1 MKNKTG
7 KVFVILLIAMVV
19 LACSPFGLQY
29 VLRGQGTATPTPE
42 LPIPEPQVTETPT
55 TNVVAPNIVD
65 LNDTL
70 VALYEKVSPG
80 VVSIQFSTT
89 EGEGLGSGF
98 VVDKQG
104 HIVTNYHVVQDVDSL
119 EVHFASGE
127 KAYAKVLG
135 VDPDSDLAVI
145 SVDVPEEELMP
156 LTLGDSDAAKVGQL
170 VVAIG
175 NPFGLSGTTTLG
187 VISGRGRILDSLR
200 TTASGTAFSAGDVI
214 QTDALINPGNS
225 GGPLL
230 NLNGEVIGVNRAI
243 QTSGITLTGEAA
255 NTGIGFAVSSNI
267 LQSAAVTDRK
277 WLLRLSHL
285 GLTALNS
292 LELDGHR
299 NLGSPARNWR
309 IHHRC
314 SSWRTCGPTGLRG
327 GTRRTNITGLLCWG
341 RPYHRRR
348 WTSGQGVQRSTQLHD
363 LEQSPWRCD
372 YLYDL
377 A

>member
-7 KVFVILLIAMVV
+7 KIIVILLIAAVV

-29 VLRGQGTATPTPE
+29 VFKGQGTATPTVEPTVSQ
-42 LPIPEPQVTETPT
+42 PQVTETPT

-89 EGEGLGSGF
+89 QGEGLGSGF

-127 KAYAKVLG
+127 KAYAKILG

-145 SVDVPEEELMP
+145 SVDVPEEELVP

-187 VISGRGRILDSLR
+187 VISGRGRIWIPCAQRLVEQH
-200 TTASGTAFSAGDVI
+200 FPPCVI

-225 GGPLL
+225 VDP
-230 NLNGEVIGVNRAI
+230 
-243 QTSGITLTGEAA
+243 
-255 NTGIGFAVSSNI
+255 
-267 LQSAAVTDRK
+267 
-277 WLLRLSHL
+277 
-285 GLTALNS
+285 
-292 LELDGHR
+292 
-299 NLGSPARNWR
+299 
-309 IHHRC
+309 C
-314 SSWRTCGPTGLRG
+314 ST
-327 GTRRTNITGLLCWG
+327 
-341 RPYHRRR
+341 
-348 WTSGQGVQRSTQLHD
+348 
-363 LEQSPWRCD
+363 
-372 YLYDL
+372 
-377 A
+377 

>member
-29 VLRGQGTATPTPE
+29 VFRGQGTATPTPE

-127 KAYAKVLG
+127 KAYAKILG

-267 LQSAAVTDRK
+267 LDRK
-277 WLLRLSHL
+277 STR
-285 GLTALNS
+285 LNS
-292 LELDGHR
+292 SH
-299 NLGSPARNWR
+299 
-309 IHHRC
+309 
-314 SSWRTCGPTGLRG
+314 
-327 GTRRTNITGLLCWG
+327 
-341 RPYHRRR
+341 
-348 WTSGQGVQRSTQLHD
+348 
-363 LEQSPWRCD
+363 
-372 YLYDL
+372 
-377 A
+377 

>member
-29 VLRGQGTATPTPE
+29 VFRGQGTATPTPE
-42 LPIPEPQVTETPT
+42 LPIPGPQVTETPT
-55 TNVVAPNIVD
+55 TNVVAPNVVD

-127 KAYAKVLG
+127 KAYGKILG

-145 SVDVPEEELMP
+145 SVDVPEEELVP
-156 LTLGDSDAAKVGQL
+156 LTLGDSDTAKVGQL

-243 QTSGITLTGEAA
+243 QTSGIT
-255 NTGIGFAVSSNI
+255 
-267 LQSAAVTDRK
+267 
-277 WLLRLSHL
+277 
-285 GLTALNS
+285 
-292 LELDGHR
+292 HR
-299 NLGSPARNWR
+299 
-309 IHHRC
+309 
-314 SSWRTCGPTGLRG
+314 
-327 GTRRTNITGLLCWG
+327 
-341 RPYHRRR
+341 
-348 WTSGQGVQRSTQLHD
+348 
-363 LEQSPWRCD
+363 
-372 YLYDL
+372 
-377 A
+377 